1 MGTLNLKKGF
11 FRKDCGIMEMA
22 TLHTFIIEN
31 KHTSILKRERIRARL
46 VVQTIIGRRGGE
58 NIFIAE
64 LKKKKKIIR
73 NSPCA
78 IILYYFVANH
88 YILHCRCGDKVNS
101 LTAVSS

>member
-64 LKKKKKIIR
+64 LKKKKKSLEIAR
-73 NSPCA
+73 ARSFY
-78 IILYYFVANH
+78 IILWQIIISFIVVAG
-88 YILHCRCGDKVNS
+88 IK
-101 LTAVSS
+101 